1 MNEKSILQGYEY
13 AKEAYAAI
21 GVDVDAA
28 MGAHS
33 GGVEDYLELLELYYM
48 DGAGKC
54 ELLECLVHNED
65 FKNYE
70 IEVHG
75 LKSAS
80 ANIGA
85 FEFSDLAK
93 SHEFAA
99 KEGDYQLIRDGYAKL
114 LSEYN
119 FLLHEI
125 ERVLKTKGYLKEE
138 DAEHTDDDGEYLSGQ
153 ETYRRMAEIL
163 DDIENFRSKPAA
175 QKTEELLSEN
185 IEKSAKDCLKDVRN
199 RLKMYDDDT
208 AEDLLR
214 TFLKNAEGSE
224 SEALT

>member
-1 MNEKSILQGYEY
+1 
-13 AKEAYAAI
+13 
-21 GVDVDAA
+21 
-28 MGAHS
+28 
-33 GGVEDYLELLELYYM
+33 M
-48 DGAGKC
+48 DGAEKYG
-54 ELLECLVHNED
+54 LLERLVHDED

-85 FEFSDLAK
+85 YEFSELAK
-93 SHEFAA
+93 NHEFAA
-99 KEGDYQLIRDGYAKL
+99 KEGDYQMIRDGLPKL

-138 DAEHTDDDGEYLSGQ
+138 SGGDADAEGECMPWE
-153 ETYRRMAEIL
+153 ETCRRLTEIL
-163 DDIENFRSKPAA
+163 EDIENFRSKPAA
-175 QKTEELLSEN
+175 QKADELLSEN

-214 TFLKNAEGSE
+214 TFLEGKAQTE
-224 SEALT
+224 SETVI